1 MVGDKPL
8 TEFGRI
14 PSRPLTP
21 TDRSVFPHSV
31 RMDSTARGSG
41 GWWTRRISWPAFA
54 TGRLRKSQLAFP
66 PVERQE
72 IDQVFGQHFKGKRPL
87 RRQDDE
93 LAQFV
98 VRLRAALERQ
108 NTGTKAVGIKVEVFG
123 RLISPHLIAEI
134 SGLVRPSPS

>member
-41 GWWTRRISWPAFA
+41 GWWTRRIPWPAFA
-54 TGRLRKSQLAFP
+54 TGPLRKS
-66 PVERQE
+66 PV
-72 IDQVFGQHFKGKRPL
+72 
-87 RRQDDE
+87 RRSNVWVARLPDVMVE
-93 LAQFV
+93 LEAGF
-98 VRLRAALERQ
+98 RIS
-108 NTGTKAVGIKVEVFG
+108 AVGG
-123 RLISPHLIAEI
+123 EI
-134 SGLVRPSPS
+134 RWSTTRIPT